1 MVTIRRPDTSRYNGP
16 EVDHDTL
23 SHHEAERHLGKRPPE
38 KVHNLGHETTLEHI
52 HEHPLKHKIHDYT
65 SDDVGERHIREGQR
79 PRPGVYGKTANPQS
93 GLSTA
98 ENLAEWSRYSSTNS
112 YQSNDAHGG
121 HGEGVAS
128 HHADP
133 RPNQRDNPQES
144 DGYLA
149 STDKWANL
157 PDAGGDSGV
166 GRLEK
171 QEKSRR

>member
-1 MVTIRRPDTSRYNGP
+1 MTRIHRPDTSGHTGP
-16 EVDHDTL
+16 ELRHDIL
-23 SHHEAERHLGKRPPE
+23 SEREAEQKMHKPIER
-38 KVHNLGHETTLEHI
+38 VHNLGHPTTHDKL
-52 HEHPLKHKIHDYT
+52 HEHPLKHQIIDYT
-65 SDDVGERHIREGQR
+65 SDNVGHAHIAEGQR
-79 PRPGVYGKTANPQS
+79 RRPGLYGRSANPRS

-98 ENLAEWSRYSSTNS
+98 ENLTEWSRYSSTNS
-112 YQSNDAHGG
+112 YHGG
-121 HGEGVAS
+121 HGVAS

-171 QEKSRR
+171 QEKSKR

>member
-23 SHHEAERHLGKRPPE
+23 SHHEAERHLGKQPPE
-38 KVHNLGHETTLEHI
+38 KVHNLGHETTLDKI
-52 HEHPLKHKIHDYT
+52 HEHPLKGKIIDYT
-65 SDDVGERHIREGQR
+65 SDDVGQAHIREGQR
-79 PRPGVYGKTANPQS
+79 PGRGVYGKSADPRS
-93 GLSTA
+93 GLST
-98 ENLAEWSRYSSTNS
+98 ESNIGEWSRRASTNS
-112 YQSNDAHGG
+112 YHGG

-128 HHADP
+128 HRPDP
-133 RPNQRDNPQES
+133 RHNQRDNPQES

-171 QEKSRR
+171 QEKAKR